1 MKARV
6 RKTHLICIIFARRFV
21 CTAVLSMAMGE
32 EEDIVGKTPHG
43 RILFDKVMV
52 LQFGIQGVPSRRQK
66 SDLITILSVGTRR
79 TE

>member
-1 MKARV
+1 MKIRV
-6 RKTHLICIIFARRFV
+6 RKAHLICIVFARQFF
-21 CTAVLSMAMGE
+21 CAAVLSMTVGE

-66 SDLITILSVGTRR
+66 SDSIAILC
-79 TE
+79 

>member
-1 MKARV
+1 MTV
-6 RKTHLICIIFARRFV
+6 
-21 CTAVLSMAMGE
+21 GE

-66 SDLITILSVGTRR
+66 SDSIAILC
-79 TE
+79 